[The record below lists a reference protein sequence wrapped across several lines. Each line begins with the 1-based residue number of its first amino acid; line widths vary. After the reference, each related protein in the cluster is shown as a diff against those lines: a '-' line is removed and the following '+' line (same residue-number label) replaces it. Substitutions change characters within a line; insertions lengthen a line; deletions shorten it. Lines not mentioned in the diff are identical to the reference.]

1 MASLIDKLRA
11 VQPQKQ
17 SPRVKAEACLIK
29 DTRYP
34 CHEFPLKPIAP
45 STLRMMTGSPVEE
58 ALQPEQLLFLDTE
71 TTGLQG
77 GAGTLAFLIGLGAF
91 QGDEFVVTQYLMR
104 DYDEESFVLT
114 PVLERLHRAQALITF
129 NGATF
134 DMPLLESRLIMN
146 RMRPETSLP
155 QHIDL
160 LHIARRVYK
169 MRLQKC
175 SLQRLESEVF
185 GLPRTDD
192 LPGALV
198 PERYFQYLK
207 TREIALL
214 DDILEHN
221 ALDIISLARL
231 LYALAGLHEQPLSAQ
246 DQRDLFSLGRVY
258 EKRGEKERAAV
269 CYRAC
274 DGASVKEFAQLRLA
288 DMMRRSGEHQK
299 AATAYEALQLSGK
312 GGAKVFIALAKIYE
326 HRFHQPARALAIAR
340 QGMVYCLERFGNGA
354 AASPEYENLQHRVQ
368 RLLKKTGGR

>member
-11 VQPQKQ
+11 AQPQKQ
-17 SPRVKAEACLIK
+17 APRPKAEDCLIK
-29 DTRYP
+29 VTRYP
-34 CHEFPLKPIAP
+34 CHTFPLKAIEA
-45 STLRMMTGSPVEE
+45 SILRMMTGTHIEE
-58 ALQPEQLLFLDTE
+58 ALQPERLLFLDTE

-77 GAGTLAFLIGLGAF
+77 GAGTLAFLIGLGVF
-91 QGDEFVVTQYLMR
+91 RGDEFVVTQYLMR
-104 DYDEESFVLT
+104 DYDEEPFVLT
-114 PVLERLHRAQALITF
+114 PVLERMRQAQALITF
-129 NGATF
+129 NGAAF
-134 DMPLLESRLIMN
+134 DMPLLDSRFTMN
-146 RMRPETSLP
+146 RMRVKDSLS

-185 GLPRTDD
+185 GLPRADD

-221 ALDIISLARL
+221 ALDIVSLARL
-231 LYALAGLHEQPLSAQ
+231 LYALAGLHEQPLSAE

-274 DGASVKEFAQLRLA
+274 DGASVKELAQLRLA
-288 DMMRRSGEHQK
+288 DMMRRSGEHQQ
-299 AATAYEALQLSGK
+299 AVTAYEALQLSGK
-312 GGAKVFIALAKIYE
+312 GGAKVFIALAKLYE

-340 QGMVYCLERFGNGA
+340 QGMLYCLERFGNEA
-354 AASPEYENLQHRVQ
+354 VISLDYENLQHRVA